1 MKMGQKPLRFT
12 KADIIARAAS
22 VAKDLGVMLKLCTDG
37 AILIYSDNDERV
49 IDQDSDLNKELRAFE
64 AKHGYS

>member
-1 MKMGQKPLRFT
+1 
-12 KADIIARAAS
+12 
-22 VAKDLGVMLKLCTDG
+22 MLKLCTDG

>member
-1 MKMGQKPLRFT
+1 MGQKPLRFT

-49 IDQDSDLNKELRAFE
+49 IDQDSDLNTELRAFE